1 MERRITIDNRDLHL
15 SEDGFCKEV
24 LRQIADALAENPLEP
39 GLYQIDLN
47 IRKCRMPDID
57 HMNDIRR
64 RYEEFRKTKLYKEVY
79 DGKSLGDVMPI
90 EE

>member
-47 IRKCRMPDID
+47 VRKCRMPDID

-79 DGKSLGDVMPI
+79 YGKSLGDVMPI

>member
-15 SEDGFCKEV
+15 SEDDFCKEV
-24 LRQIADALAENPLEP
+24 LRQIADAFAENPLEP

-47 IRKCRMPDID
+47 IRKCRMPDTD
-57 HMNDIRR
+57 LRDVFK
-64 RYEEFRKTKLYKEVY
+64 EFHKTEHYKQVY
-79 DGKSLGDVMPI
+79 KGKSLGDVMPI